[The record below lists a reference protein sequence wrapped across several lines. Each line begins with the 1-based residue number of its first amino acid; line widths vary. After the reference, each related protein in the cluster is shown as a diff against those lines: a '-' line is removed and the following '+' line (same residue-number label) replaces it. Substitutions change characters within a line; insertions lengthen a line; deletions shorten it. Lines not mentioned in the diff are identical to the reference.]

1 MIKKYS
7 LCTLAVCSAL
17 SGLSA
22 YAADDNYQLEQVL
35 MMSRHN
41 LRAPLADNGSV
52 LAQST
57 KKKWPQ
63 WDVPGGQL
71 TTKGGVLE
79 VYMGR
84 YTREWLA
91 QQGLIKDNECPGSD
105 EVYAYANSLQRTV
118 ATAQFFITGAFPGCD
133 VPVSHQD
140 EMGTMDPV
148 FNPVITDGSEA
159 FNKQALTA
167 MNSTAEKLT
176 LKPAFQRL
184 EKIIDYKNSPACDGK
199 KQCDLSSNNQN
210 KFFAENGKEP
220 TVSGPLKIGNSLVDA
235 FTLQYYEGMPADQV
249 AWGQIKTPEQWQE
262 LSAIKNAYQNTL
274 FTSPEVARDVAAPLV
289 DYIRSMLVDE
299 DKASAPKVTLMVG
312 HDSNIASLLTALD
325 FKAYT
330 LPDQNEQT
338 PIGGMIQFQRWHDKK
353 NNQELVKVEYVYQ
366 SSEQLRN
373 ATPLSLDTP
382 PKRVTLQMNG
392 CQTDANGFCPWDQ
405 FTQVLNKAIAGTP
418 MAAAQATANSDKA
431 AADKAAA
438 DKAAQAKASADKAAA
453 DKAAADK
460 AAADKGKADK
470 AKASADKAAA
480 DKAAADKAAADKERA
495 EKAKAVADKAA
506 DKAKAEKAKAAAD
519 KAAKDKAATDK
530 SANNAADKAAT
541 EKSANN
547 AAGKA
552 ATEKSA
558 NNAADK
564 AATDKSANNATDK
577 AATDQPADSAAADK
591 SAAEAEQGTDKS
603 NKEKQPEPAQQA
615 NQPSS

>member
-1 MIKKYS
+1 MMKKYS
-7 LCTLAVCSAL
+7 LCALAVCSAL
-17 SGLSA
+17 SGTA

-57 KKKWPQ
+57 KKKWPE

-71 TTKGGVLE
+71 TTRGGVLE
-79 VYMGR
+79 VYMGH

-91 QQGLIKDNECPGSD
+91 QQGLIKEGECPASED
-105 EVYAYANSLQRTV
+105 VYAYANSLQRTV
-118 ATAQFFITGAFPGCD
+118 ATAQYFITGAFPGCD

-140 EMGTMDPV
+140 EMGTMDPI
-148 FNPVITDGSEA
+148 FNPIITDGSEA

-167 MNSTAEKLT
+167 MNSAAEKLT

-184 EKIIDYKNSPACDGK
+184 EKIIDYKNSPACVGK
-199 KQCDLSSNNQN
+199 KQCDLSSTNQN
-210 KFFAENGKEP
+210 KFLAENGKEP
-220 TVSGPLKIGNSLVDA
+220 TVSGPLKVGNSLVDA
-235 FTLQYYEGMPADQV
+235 FTLQYYAGMPADQV

-262 LSAIKNAYQNTL
+262 LSAIKNGYQDTL

-289 DYIRSMLVDE
+289 DYIRSLLVDE

-312 HDSNIASLLTALD
+312 HDSNIASLLSALD

-330 LPDQNEQT
+330 LPDQFERT

-366 SSEQLRN
+366 SSDQLRD

-382 PKRVTLQMNG
+382 PKRVTLEMNG
-392 CQTDANGFCPWDQ
+392 CKTDANGFCPWDQ

-418 MAAAQATANSDKA
+418 IAAAANDKASADKA

-438 DKAAQAKASADKAAA
+438 EKAAAEKAEADKAAA

-460 AAADKGKADK
+460 AAADKAAADDKAAKEKAAKEKAAADK
-470 AKASADKAAA
+470 AAKEKAAADKAAAEKAAEDKAAA
-480 DKAAADKAAADKERA
+480 DKAAQQK
-495 EKAKAVADKAA
+495 
-506 DKAKAEKAKAAAD
+506 
-519 KAAKDKAATDK
+519 
-530 SANNAADKAAT
+530 
-541 EKSANN
+541 
-547 AAGKA
+547 
-552 ATEKSA
+552 
-558 NNAADK
+558 
-564 AATDKSANNATDK
+564 
-577 AATDQPADSAAADK
+577 AAADK
-591 SAAEAEQGTDKS
+591 SAAAGEATSKPADEKTAPAENKS
-603 NKEKQPEPAQQA
+603 
-615 NQPSS
+615 S

>member
-7 LCTLAVCSAL
+7 LCALAVCSAL
-17 SGLSA
+17 TGFSA

-91 QQGLIKDNECPGSD
+91 QQGLIKENECPGSD

-118 ATAQFFITGAFPGCD
+118 ATAQFFIAGAFPGCD

-148 FNPVITDGSEA
+148 FNPIVTDDSEA

-184 EKIIDYKNSPACDGK
+184 EKIVDYKNAPACDGK
-199 KQCDLSSNNQN
+199 KQCDLSSANQN

-235 FTLQYYEGMPADQV
+235 FTLQYYEGLPADQV
-249 AWGQIKTPEQWQE
+249 AWGQIKTPEQWKE
-262 LSAIKNAYQNTL
+262 LSAIKNGYQDTL

-289 DYIRSMLVDE
+289 DYIRSLLVDE

-312 HDSNIASLLTALD
+312 HDSNIASLLSALD

-330 LPDQNEQT
+330 LPDQFERT

-353 NNQELVKVEYVYQ
+353 NDRELVKVEYVYQ
-366 SSEQLRN
+366 SSDQLRD

-382 PKRVTLQMNG
+382 PKRVTLEMNG
-392 CQTDANGFCPWDQ
+392 CKTDANGFCPWDQ
-405 FTQVLNKAIAGTP
+405 FTAVLNKAIAGTP
-418 MAAAQATANSDKA
+418 MAAAQAAAASDKAEGDKAAPAEAAAADATDKAEADKPAADKAAPAKSAEDKAVADKAAQQKA
-431 AADKAAA
+431 AADKAE
-438 DKAAQAKASADKAAA
+438 ADKAAA
-453 DKAAADK
+453 DKAAAEK
-460 AAADKGKADK
+460 AAK
-470 AKASADKAAA
+470 AKASAEKAAA
-480 DKAAADKAAADKERA
+480 DKAAAEKAAKEK
-495 EKAKAVADKAA
+495 E
-506 DKAKAEKAKAAAD
+506 AAD
-519 KAAKDKAATDK
+519 KAAAKQA
-530 SANNAADKAAT
+530 SADKAAA
-541 EKSANN
+541 EKA
-547 AAGKA
+547 
-552 ATEKSA
+552 E
-558 NNAADK
+558 ADK
-564 AATDKSANNATDK
+564 A
-577 AATDQPADSAAADK
+577 PAEQSAAKQENEAASK
-591 SAAEAEQGTDKS
+591 SETAPAENKS
-603 NKEKQPEPAQQA
+603 
-615 NQPSS
+615 S